1 MLRSHLLKID
11 PSTAAQ
17 KCNEITL
24 KEIFEIWDENN
35 SGSIDSKELANC
47 LAILCGGSL

>member
-1 MLRSHLLKID
+1 LLKID
-11 PSTAAQ
+11 PSTVAQ
-17 KCNEITL
+17 QCNEATL

-35 SGSIDSKELANC
+35 SGTVDSTELANC